1 MADEIPTPNIT
12 VIGAGSWGTTAASLL
27 AGNAPT
33 TLWARRDELAEEIQ
47 ERHTNQDY
55 LPDAELNPELRATS
69 SLEEAVG
76 DADVVVMAVPAKG
89 FREVLE
95 QARPHIRPWI
105 PVVSLTKGLESGS
118 HLRMTEII
126 DELLPGHPAGVV
138 TGPNIATEIH
148 EGLAAAA
155 VIAMPDQHVA
165 AALQE
170 VFRTTRFRLY
180 TSTDVIGAEVAG
192 ALKNVVAIA
201 AGMAEGLGA
210 GDNTKAM
217 AITRGLRELTR
228 LGVAMGGEDHTF
240 AGLAGMGDLITTC
253 MSPRSRNRRV
263 GEELGKGRSLQEIQ
277 DEMNMVAEGVNTT
290 RVAME
295 LSEEYEVSMP
305 IASEM
310 YGVLYEEIPPE
321 QAFRGL
327 LKSTPTTELEPG

>member
-1 MADEIPTPNIT
+1 MSAEVNTPNIT

-33 TLWARRDELAEEIQ
+33 TIWARRPELAKEIDK
-47 ERHTNQDY
+47 EHTNESY
-55 LPDAELNPELRATS
+55 LPGGELHPDLCGTS
-69 SLEEAVG
+69 SLEEAVSS
-76 DADVVVMAVPAKG
+76 ADVLVMAVPARG
-89 FREVLE
+89 FREVLDD
-95 QARPHIRPWI
+95 ARPHLRPWI
-105 PVVSLTKGLESGS
+105 PVVSLTKGLEMDS

-138 TGPNIATEIH
+138 TGPNIASEIH

-155 VIAMPDQHVA
+155 VLAMPDEHVA
-165 AALQE
+165 GALQD

-180 TSTDVIGAEVAG
+180 TSTDVTGAEVAG
-192 ALKNVVAIA
+192 ALKNIIAIA

-240 AGLAGMGDLITTC
+240 AGLAGMGDLIATC

-263 GEELGKGRSLQEIQ
+263 GEELGKGRSLEEIQ

-295 LSEEYEVSMP
+295 LAEEYEVSMP
-305 IASEM
+305 ITSEM
-310 YGVLYEEIPPE
+310 YGVLYEGNSPE
-321 QAFRGL
+321 NAFRGL
-327 LKSTPTTELEPG
+327 LKSAPTTELEPG